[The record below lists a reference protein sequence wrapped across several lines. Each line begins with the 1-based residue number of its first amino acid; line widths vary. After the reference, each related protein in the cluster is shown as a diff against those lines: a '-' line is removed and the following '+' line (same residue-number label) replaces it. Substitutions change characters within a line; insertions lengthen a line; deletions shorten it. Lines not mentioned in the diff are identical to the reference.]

1 MTSHVRLFG
10 TALALAAL
18 SITAVAQERD
28 RAKIPEK
35 FKWDL
40 GDIYR
45 NDAAWRAAKDKL
57 AADVPS
63 LGSYKGKLT
72 ASATAL
78 ADALGRIYGASQEL
92 GRLYS
97 YASLKADE
105 DTRVS
110 AAQGMR
116 QEMVQLA

>member
-1 MTSHVRLFG
+1 MTHVRLFG

-18 SITAVAQERD
+18 SITASAQERD

-40 GDIYR
+40 ADIYR
-45 NDAAWRAAKDKL
+45 NEAAWRAAKDKL
-57 AADVPS
+57 AADIPA

-72 ASATAL
+72 ASAVAL
-78 ADALGRIYGASQEL
+78 ADGLDHVYNASQEL

-105 DTRVS
+105 DTRAS

-116 QEMVQLA
+116 QE